1 MHLFQN
7 NFMISIIIVV
17 FKSNKEI
24 LNRFLNNIDGNF
36 NLIIVDNSNNYDF
49 SKIKLPKKT
58 KIIRSKNIGYGA
70 AINIALKKCK
80 TKFAIISNI
89 DVYFK
94 KNLIYYFYKFVKKV
108 IKFSILIPNHSN
120 QHFNKKIFET
130 YEGEAATMFVNVKDI
145 RKIKFDEN
153 FFLYFEEIDLFY
165 RCKIKKLKIFK
176 VRDIKI
182 KHNRSS
188 SISFNNNTEY
198 VMKWHYMWSM
208 FYYYKKNYN
217 YFYALKKTY
226 IFLIKD
232 CIKLVIYLIMLDR
245 YNFSIRFHRIYGLL
259 SSILGLKSFKR
270 P

>member
-7 NFMISIIIVV
+7 DFMISIIIVV

-24 LNRFLNNIDGNF
+24 LNRFLNNIEGNF

-49 SKIKLPKKT
+49 SEVKLPKKT
-58 KIIRSKNIGYGA
+58 KIIRSKNIGYGGA
-70 AINIALKKCK
+70 LNIALKKCK

-94 KNLIYYFYKFVKKV
+94 KNLINNFYKIIKKV
-108 IKFSILIPNHSN
+108 KKFSILIPNHSN
-120 QHFNKKIFET
+120 QHFDKKIFET
-130 YEGEAATMFVNVKDI
+130 YEGEAATMFINVKDI

-176 VRDIKI
+176 VRDVKI

-188 SISFNNNTEY
+188 SISFDNNTEY

-208 FYYYKKNYN
+208 FYFFKKNYGF
-217 YFYALKKTY
+217 FYAFRKTY
-226 IFLIKD
+226 IYLIKD
-232 CIKLVIYLIMLDR
+232 FLKLIIYIILLDV
-245 YNFSIRFHRIYGLL
+245 NNLKIRFYRLQGLIT
-259 SSILGLKSFKR
+259 SILGIRSFKR